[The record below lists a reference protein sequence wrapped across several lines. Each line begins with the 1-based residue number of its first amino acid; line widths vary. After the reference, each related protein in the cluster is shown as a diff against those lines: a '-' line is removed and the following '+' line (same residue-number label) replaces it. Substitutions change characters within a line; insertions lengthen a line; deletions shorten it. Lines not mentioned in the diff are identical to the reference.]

1 MVSEGHFAA
10 EDINVRIMGLQ
21 QHWQSLK
28 DKAAQRKLDLEDSLQ
43 AQQYFAGKTGLYIVL
58 YSPPGGG
65 GKKSKGL
72 EKGKE
77 KEGGKKR
84 KKRKLGE
91 NITFGSK
98 KS

>member
-1 MVSEGHFAA
+1 MPETPNIRH
-10 EDINVRIMGLQ
+10 IIR
-21 QHWQSLK
+21 
-28 DKAAQRKLDLEDSLQ
+28 
-43 AQQYFAGKTGLYIVL
+43 TGLYIVP
-58 YSPPGGG
+58 YG
-65 GKKSKGL
+65 KGL

>member
-1 MVSEGHFAA
+1 MNAAFIGRRRGARGLGAVCKDADQDADANAVFVNHIFA
-10 EDINVRIMGLQ
+10 
-21 QHWQSLK
+21 S
-28 DKAAQRKLDLEDSLQ
+28 
-43 AQQYFAGKTGLYIVL
+43 IVL
-58 YSPPGGG
+58 SFLITFSQACILFR
-65 GKKSKGL
+65 KQSKGL
-72 EKGKE
+72 EKGKK